1 MHPQKCCLRSIR
13 VMYLTRQGKMV
24 QLLTDSY
31 KKTLL
36 KKKRSIKMEYNYA
49 QKRHTLKKAIDLS
62 DWLIQYY
69 KIQPGYGLSRYLGIT
84 STSHNYEAVRMW
96 VQSQML
102 VLPRHYNTVGEL
114 RRAFES
120 LLPEEAFS

>member
-1 MHPQKCCLRSIR
+1 
-13 VMYLTRQGKMV
+13 
-24 QLLTDSY
+24 
-31 KKTLL
+31 
-36 KKKRSIKMEYNYA
+36 MEYNYA

-96 VQSQML
+96 VQTHML
-102 VLPRHYNTVGEL
+102 VLPRHYNTAGVL

-120 LLPEEAFS
+120 LLPEEAFSYRLETLVKNLCL

>member
-1 MHPQKCCLRSIR
+1 MARP
-13 VMYLTRQGKMV
+13 LTV
-24 QLLTDSY
+24 YY
-31 KKTLL
+31 KHKLL
-36 KKKRSIKMEYNYA
+36 KKKRRNKMEYNYA

-69 KIQPGYGLSRYLGIT
+69 RIQLGYGLSRYLGIT

-96 VQSQML
+96 MQSQML
-102 VLPRHYNTVGEL
+102 ELSRHYNTVGEL